1 MSKTKQWLWD
11 EAEKALDE
19 LVAKVKSG
27 ETVSSVLEY
36 AKTLQVDWSFVGFTA
51 DYDNEEDCW
60 AEIEDY
66 LYSNK

>member
-27 ETVSSVLEY
+27 ETVSSVLE
-36 AKTLQVDWSFVGFTA
+36 
-51 DYDNEEDCW
+51 
-60 AEIEDY
+60 
-66 LYSNK
+66 